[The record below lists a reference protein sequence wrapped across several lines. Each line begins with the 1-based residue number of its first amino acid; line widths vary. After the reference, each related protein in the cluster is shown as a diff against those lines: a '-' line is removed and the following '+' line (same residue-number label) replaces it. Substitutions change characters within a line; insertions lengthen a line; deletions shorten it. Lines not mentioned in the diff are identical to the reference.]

1 MPKLRVHNVT
11 VSLDGFAAGTDQ
23 RMDAPFGDG
32 IDDGLH
38 DWMFAA
44 MKDHADGR
52 QGADVDFVARSE
64 DNIGATIMG
73 RNMFGPYRGPWE
85 NEAWTG
91 WWGDNPPFHHPVFVH
106 THHTRPSVSM
116 KGGTDFHFTDEP
128 IETVLAR
135 ACEAADGKDV
145 RIGGGPATIQ
155 QYLRA
160 TSSTNCTSPS
170 RRSSSAGASAC
181 STTSG
186 TASTATRSW
195 NSSAPRRSRTHVW
208 SAAPG
213 AAKDVATSDGHL
225 RAT

>member
-32 IDDGLH
+32 IDDSLH

-44 MKDHADGR
+44 MKDHADGK
-52 QGADVDFVARSE
+52 QGTDVDFVARSE

-128 IETVLAR
+128 VETVLAR
-135 ACEAADGKDV
+135 AYEAADGKDV

-160 TSSTNCTSPS
+160 GLVDELHLAIVPLLVGKGERLLDNLGDGVDGYEVVELVSSPAVTHARLV
-170 RRSSSAGASAC
+170 RRAQTGQ
-181 STTSG
+181 
-186 TASTATRSW
+186 
-195 NSSAPRRSRTHVW
+195 
-208 SAAPG
+208 
-213 AAKDVATSDGHL
+213 
-225 RAT
+225 

>member
-44 MKDHADGR
+44 MKDHADGK
-52 QGADVDFVARSE
+52 QGTDVDFVARSE

-85 NEAWTG
+85 SEAWTG

-135 ACEAADGKDV
+135 AYEAADGKDV

-160 TSSTNCTSPS
+160 GLVDELHLAVAPLLVGRGERLLDHLGDGVDGYEVVELVSSPAVTHARLV
-170 RRSSSAGASAC
+170 RRSWRGE
-181 STTSG
+181 
-186 TASTATRSW
+186 
-195 NSSAPRRSRTHVW
+195 RRGNR
-208 SAAPG
+208 
-213 AAKDVATSDGHL
+213 
-225 RAT
+225 

>member
-32 IDDGLH
+32 IDDSLH

-44 MKDHADGR
+44 MKDHADGK
-52 QGADVDFVARSE
+52 QGTDVDFVARSE

-73 RNMFGPYRGPWE
+73 RNMFGPCRGPWE

-128 IETVLAR
+128 VEAVLAR
-135 ACEAADGKDV
+135 AYEAANGKDV

-160 TSSTNCTSPS
+160 GLVDELHLAIVPLLVGKGERLLDNLGEGVAGYEVVELVSSPAVTHARLV
-170 RRSSSAGASAC
+170 RRSQAGE
-181 STTSG
+181 
-186 TASTATRSW
+186 
-195 NSSAPRRSRTHVW
+195 
-208 SAAPG
+208 
-213 AAKDVATSDGHL
+213 
-225 RAT
+225 

>member
-1 MPKLRVHNVT
+1 MPRLRVHNVT

-44 MKDHADGR
+44 MKDHADGK
-52 QGADVDFVARSE
+52 QGVDVEFVARSE

-106 THHTRPSVSM
+106 THHPRPSVSM

-135 ACEAADGKDV
+135 AYEAADGKDV

-160 TSSTNCTSPS
+160 ALVDELHLVIVPLLAGRGERLLDNLGDGVAGYEVVELVSSPAATHARLV
-170 RRSSSAGASAC
+170 RRTPLG
-181 STTSG
+181 
-186 TASTATRSW
+186 RE
-195 NSSAPRRSRTHVW
+195 
-208 SAAPG
+208 
-213 AAKDVATSDGHL
+213 
-225 RAT
+225 

>member
-32 IDDGLH
+32 IDDSLH

-44 MKDHADGR
+44 MKDHADGK
-52 QGADVDFVARSE
+52 QGTDVDFVARSE

-73 RNMFGPYRGPWE
+73 RNMFGPWRGPWE

-106 THHTRPSVSM
+106 THHTRPSVSL

-128 IETVLAR
+128 VETVLAR
-135 ACEAADGKDV
+135 AYEAADGKDV

-160 TSSTNCTSPS
+160 GLVDELHLAIVPLLVGKGERLLDNLGEGVDGYEVVELVSSPAVTHARLV
-170 RRSSSAGASAC
+170 RRSPAGE
-181 STTSG
+181 
-186 TASTATRSW
+186 
-195 NSSAPRRSRTHVW
+195 
-208 SAAPG
+208 
-213 AAKDVATSDGHL
+213 
-225 RAT
+225 

>member
-44 MKDHADGR
+44 MKDHADGK
-52 QGADVDFVARSE
+52 QGVDVEFVARSE

-106 THHTRPSVSM
+106 THHPRPSVSM
-116 KGGTDFHFTDEP
+116 KGGTDFRFTDEP
-128 IETVLAR
+128 VETVLAR
-135 ACEAADGKDV
+135 AYEAADGKDV
-145 RIGGGPATIQ
+145 RVGGGPATIQ

-160 TSSTNCTSPS
+160 GLVDELHLAIVPLLVGKGERLLDNLGDGVDGYEVVELVSSPAATHARLV
-170 RRSSSAGASAC
+170 RRS
-181 STTSG
+181 
-186 TASTATRSW
+186 
-195 NSSAPRRSRTHVW
+195 
-208 SAAPG
+208 
-213 AAKDVATSDGHL
+213 
-225 RAT
+225 

>member
-44 MKDHADGR
+44 MKDHADGK
-52 QGADVDFVARSE
+52 QGVDVEFVARSE

-106 THHTRPSVSM
+106 THHPRPSVSM

-128 IETVLAR
+128 VETVLAR
-135 ACEAADGKDV
+135 AYEAADGKDV

-160 TSSTNCTSPS
+160 GLVDELHLAIVPLLVGKGERLLDNLGDGVDGYEVVELVSSPAATHARLV
-170 RRSSSAGASAC
+170 RRS
-181 STTSG
+181 
-186 TASTATRSW
+186 
-195 NSSAPRRSRTHVW
+195 
-208 SAAPG
+208 
-213 AAKDVATSDGHL
+213 
-225 RAT
+225 

>member
-32 IDDGLH
+32 IDDSLH

-44 MKDHADGR
+44 MKDHADGK
-52 QGADVDFVARSE
+52 QGTDVDFVARSE

-73 RNMFGPYRGPWE
+73 RNMFGPWRGPWE

-106 THHTRPSVSM
+106 THHTRPSVSL

-128 IETVLAR
+128 VETVLAR
-135 ACEAADGKDV
+135 AYEAADGKDV

-160 TSSTNCTSPS
+160 GLVDELHLAIVPLLVGKGERLLDNLGAGVDGYEVVELVSSPAVTHARLV
-170 RRSSSAGASAC
+170 RRSQAGE
-181 STTSG
+181 
-186 TASTATRSW
+186 
-195 NSSAPRRSRTHVW
+195 
-208 SAAPG
+208 
-213 AAKDVATSDGHL
+213 
-225 RAT
+225 

>member
-32 IDDGLH
+32 IDDSLH

-44 MKDHADGR
+44 MKDHADGK
-52 QGADVDFVARSE
+52 QGTDVDFVARSE

-73 RNMFGPYRGPWE
+73 RNMFGPCRGPWE

-106 THHTRPSVSM
+106 THHTRPSVSL

-128 IETVLAR
+128 VETVLAR
-135 ACEAADGKDV
+135 AYEAAEGKDV

-160 TSSTNCTSPS
+160 GLVDELHLAIVPLLVGKGERLLDNLGSGVDGYEVVELVSSPAVTHARLV
-170 RRSSSAGASAC
+170 RRSPAGE
-181 STTSG
+181 
-186 TASTATRSW
+186 
-195 NSSAPRRSRTHVW
+195 
-208 SAAPG
+208 
-213 AAKDVATSDGHL
+213 
-225 RAT
+225 

>member
-32 IDDGLH
+32 IDDSLH

-44 MKDHADGR
+44 MKNHADGK
-52 QGADVDFVARSE
+52 QGTDVDFVARSE

-73 RNMFGPYRGPWE
+73 RNMFGPCRGPWE

-128 IETVLAR
+128 VETVLAR
-135 ACEAADGKDV
+135 AYEAADGKDV

-160 TSSTNCTSPS
+160 GLVDELHLAIAPILVGKGERLLDNLGDGVDGYEVVELVSSPAVTHARLV
-170 RRSSSAGASAC
+170 RRAQ
-181 STTSG
+181 SG
-186 TASTATRSW
+186 R
-195 NSSAPRRSRTHVW
+195 
-208 SAAPG
+208 
-213 AAKDVATSDGHL
+213 
-225 RAT
+225 

>member
-32 IDDGLH
+32 IDDSLH

-44 MKDHADGR
+44 MKDHADGK
-52 QGADVDFVARSE
+52 QGTDVDFVARSE

-128 IETVLAR
+128 VETVLAR
-135 ACEAADGKDV
+135 AYEAADGKDV

-160 TSSTNCTSPS
+160 GLVDELHLAIVPLLVGKGERLLDNLGDGVDGYEVVELVSSPAATHARLV
-170 RRSSSAGASAC
+170 RRC
-181 STTSG
+181 
-186 TASTATRSW
+186 
-195 NSSAPRRSRTHVW
+195 
-208 SAAPG
+208 
-213 AAKDVATSDGHL
+213 
-225 RAT
+225 

>member
-44 MKDHADGR
+44 MKDHADGK
-52 QGADVDFVARSE
+52 QGVDVEFVARSE

-106 THHTRPSVSM
+106 THHPRPSVSM

-135 ACEAADGKDV
+135 AYEAADGKDV

-160 TSSTNCTSPS
+160 GLVDELHLAIVPLLVGKGERLLDNLGDGVDGYEVVELVSSPAATHARLV
-170 RRSSSAGASAC
+170 RRSWAG
-181 STTSG
+181 G
-186 TASTATRSW
+186 
-195 NSSAPRRSRTHVW
+195 
-208 SAAPG
+208 
-213 AAKDVATSDGHL
+213 
-225 RAT
+225 

>member
-32 IDDGLH
+32 IDDSLH

-44 MKDHADGR
+44 MKDHADGK
-52 QGADVDFVARSE
+52 QGTDVDFVARSE

-73 RNMFGPYRGPWE
+73 RNMFGPCRGPWE

-128 IETVLAR
+128 VETVLAR
-135 ACEAADGKDV
+135 AYEAADGKDV

-160 TSSTNCTSPS
+160 GLVDELHLAIAPILVGNGERLLDNLGDGVDGYEVVELVSSPAVTHACLV
-170 RRSSSAGASAC
+170 RRAQ
-181 STTSG
+181 SG
-186 TASTATRSW
+186 R
-195 NSSAPRRSRTHVW
+195 
-208 SAAPG
+208 
-213 AAKDVATSDGHL
+213 
-225 RAT
+225 

>member
-1 MPKLRVHNVT
+1 MPRLRVHNVT

-44 MKDHADGR
+44 MKDHADGK
-52 QGADVDFVARSE
+52 QGVDVEFVARSE

-106 THHTRPSVSM
+106 THHPRPSVSM

-135 ACEAADGKDV
+135 AYEAADGKDV

-160 TSSTNCTSPS
+160 GLVDELHLAIVPLLVGRGERLLDNLGDGVAGYEVVELVSSPAATHTRLV
-170 RRSSSAGASAC
+170 RRAQAGE
-181 STTSG
+181 
-186 TASTATRSW
+186 
-195 NSSAPRRSRTHVW
+195 
-208 SAAPG
+208 
-213 AAKDVATSDGHL
+213 
-225 RAT
+225 

>member
-52 QGADVDFVARSE
+52 PGTDVDFVARSE

-160 TSSTNCTSPS
+160 GLVDELHLAIAPLLVGRGERLLDNLGDGVDGYEVVELVSSPAVTHARLVCRS
-170 RRSSSAGASAC
+170 RRGE
-181 STTSG
+181 
-186 TASTATRSW
+186 
-195 NSSAPRRSRTHVW
+195 RR
-208 SAAPG
+208 G
-213 AAKDVATSDGHL
+213 NQ
-225 RAT
+225 

>member
-32 IDDGLH
+32 IDDSLH

-44 MKDHADGR
+44 MKDHADGK
-52 QGADVDFVARSE
+52 QGTGVDFVARSE

-73 RNMFGPYRGPWE
+73 RNMFGPCRGPWE

-106 THHTRPSVSM
+106 THHTRPSVSL

-128 IETVLAR
+128 VETVLAR
-135 ACEAADGKDV
+135 AYEAADGKDV

-160 TSSTNCTSPS
+160 GLVDELHLAIVPLLVGKGERLLDNLGEGVDGYEVVELVSSPAVTHARLV
-170 RRSSSAGASAC
+170 RRSQAGE
-181 STTSG
+181 
-186 TASTATRSW
+186 
-195 NSSAPRRSRTHVW
+195 
-208 SAAPG
+208 
-213 AAKDVATSDGHL
+213 
-225 RAT
+225 

>member
-1 MPKLRVHNVT
+1 MPKLRVHNIT

-32 IDDGLH
+32 IDDSLH

-44 MKDHADGR
+44 MKDHADGK
-52 QGADVDFVARSE
+52 QGTDVDFVARSE

-73 RNMFGPYRGPWE
+73 RNMFGPCRGPWE

-128 IETVLAR
+128 VQTVLAR
-135 ACEAADGKDV
+135 AYEAADGKDV

-160 TSSTNCTSPS
+160 GLVDELHLAIVPLLVGKGERLLDNLGDGVDGYEVVELVSSPAVTHARLV
-170 RRSSSAGASAC
+170 RRSWAGE
-181 STTSG
+181 
-186 TASTATRSW
+186 
-195 NSSAPRRSRTHVW
+195 
-208 SAAPG
+208 
-213 AAKDVATSDGHL
+213 
-225 RAT
+225 

>member
-32 IDDGLH
+32 IDDSLH

-44 MKDHADGR
+44 MKDHADGK
-52 QGADVDFVARSE
+52 QGTDVDFVARGE

-73 RNMFGPYRGPWE
+73 RNMFGPCRGPWE

-106 THHTRPSVSM
+106 THHTRPSVSL

-128 IETVLAR
+128 VETVLAR
-135 ACEAADGKDV
+135 AYEAADGKDV

-160 TSSTNCTSPS
+160 GLVDELHLAIVPLLVGKGERLLDNLGEGVDGYEVVELVSSPAVTHARLV
-170 RRSSSAGASAC
+170 RRSQAGE
-181 STTSG
+181 
-186 TASTATRSW
+186 
-195 NSSAPRRSRTHVW
+195 
-208 SAAPG
+208 
-213 AAKDVATSDGHL
+213 
-225 RAT
+225 

>member
-1 MPKLRVHNVT
+1 MPKLRVHNAT

-32 IDDGLH
+32 IDDSLH

-44 MKDHADGR
+44 MKDHADGK
-52 QGADVDFVARSE
+52 QGTDVDFVARSE

-73 RNMFGPYRGPWE
+73 RNMFGPWRGPWE

-106 THHTRPSVSM
+106 THHTRPSVSL

-128 IETVLAR
+128 VETVLAR
-135 ACEAADGKDV
+135 AYEAADGKDV

-160 TSSTNCTSPS
+160 GLVDELHLAIVPLLVGKGERLLDNLGEGVDGYEVVELVSSPAVTHARLV
-170 RRSSSAGASAC
+170 RRSPAGE
-181 STTSG
+181 
-186 TASTATRSW
+186 
-195 NSSAPRRSRTHVW
+195 
-208 SAAPG
+208 
-213 AAKDVATSDGHL
+213 
-225 RAT
+225 

>member
-1 MPKLRVHNVT
+1 MPRLRVHNVT

-44 MKDHADGR
+44 MKDHADGK
-52 QGADVDFVARSE
+52 QGVDVEFVARSE

-106 THHTRPSVSM
+106 THHPRPSVSM

-135 ACEAADGKDV
+135 AYEAADGKDV

-160 TSSTNCTSPS
+160 GLVDELHLAIVPLLVGKGERLLDNLGDGVAGYEVVELVSSPAATHARLV
-170 RRSSSAGASAC
+170 RRTPLG
-181 STTSG
+181 
-186 TASTATRSW
+186 RE
-195 NSSAPRRSRTHVW
+195 
-208 SAAPG
+208 
-213 AAKDVATSDGHL
+213 
-225 RAT
+225 

>member
-38 DWMFAA
+38 DWTFAA
-44 MKDHADGR
+44 MKDHADGK
-52 QGADVDFVARSE
+52 QGVDVEFVARSE

-106 THHTRPSVSM
+106 THHPRPSVSM

-135 ACEAADGKDV
+135 AYEAADGKDV

-160 TSSTNCTSPS
+160 GLVDELHLAIVPLLVGKGERLLDNLGDGVDGYEVVELVSSPAATHARLV
-170 RRSSSAGASAC
+170 RRSWAG
-181 STTSG
+181 G
-186 TASTATRSW
+186 
-195 NSSAPRRSRTHVW
+195 
-208 SAAPG
+208 
-213 AAKDVATSDGHL
+213 
-225 RAT
+225 

>member
-44 MKDHADGR
+44 MKDHADGKH
-52 QGADVDFVARSE
+52 GTDVDFVARSE

-128 IETVLAR
+128 LETVLAR
-135 ACEAADGKDV
+135 AYEAADGKDV

-160 TSSTNCTSPS
+160 GLVDELHLAIAPLLVGRGERLLDNLGEGVDGYEVVELVSSPAVTHARLV
-170 RRSSSAGASAC
+170 RRSQRGE
-181 STTSG
+181 
-186 TASTATRSW
+186 
-195 NSSAPRRSRTHVW
+195 
-208 SAAPG
+208 
-213 AAKDVATSDGHL
+213 
-225 RAT
+225 

>member
-32 IDDGLH
+32 IDDSLH

-44 MKDHADGR
+44 MKDHADGK
-52 QGADVDFVARSE
+52 QGTDVDFVARSE

-73 RNMFGPYRGPWE
+73 RNMFGPWRGPWE

-106 THHTRPSVSM
+106 THHTRPSVSL

-128 IETVLAR
+128 VETVLAR
-135 ACEAADGKDV
+135 AYEAADGKDV
-145 RIGGGPATIQ
+145 RIGGGTATIQ

-160 TSSTNCTSPS
+160 GLVDELHLAIVPLLVGKGERLLDNLGAGVDGYEVVELVSSPAVTHARLV
-170 RRSSSAGASAC
+170 RRSPAGE
-181 STTSG
+181 
-186 TASTATRSW
+186 
-195 NSSAPRRSRTHVW
+195 
-208 SAAPG
+208 
-213 AAKDVATSDGHL
+213 
-225 RAT
+225 

>member
-32 IDDGLH
+32 IDDSLH

-44 MKDHADGR
+44 MKDHADGK
-52 QGADVDFVARSE
+52 QGTDVDFVARSE

-73 RNMFGPYRGPWE
+73 RNMFGPFRGPWE

-106 THHTRPSVSM
+106 THHTRPSVAM

-128 IETVLAR
+128 VETVLAR
-135 ACEAADGKDV
+135 AYEAADGKDV

-160 TSSTNCTSPS
+160 GLVDELHLAIAPILVGKGERLLDNLGDGVEGYDVVELVSSPAVSHARLVRRAPS
-170 RRSSSAGASAC
+170 GR
-181 STTSG
+181 
-186 TASTATRSW
+186 
-195 NSSAPRRSRTHVW
+195 
-208 SAAPG
+208 
-213 AAKDVATSDGHL
+213 
-225 RAT
+225 

>member
-32 IDDGLH
+32 IDDSLH

-44 MKDHADGR
+44 MKDHADGK
-52 QGADVDFVARSE
+52 QGTDVDFVARSE

-73 RNMFGPYRGPWE
+73 RNMFGPCRGPWE

-91 WWGDNPPFHHPVFVH
+91 WWGDNSPFHHPVFVH

-128 IETVLAR
+128 VEAVLAR
-135 ACEAADGKDV
+135 AYEAANGKDV

-160 TSSTNCTSPS
+160 GLVDELHLAIVPLLVGKGERLLDNLGEGVAGYEVVELVSSPAATHARLV
-170 RRSSSAGASAC
+170 RRSQAGE
-181 STTSG
+181 
-186 TASTATRSW
+186 
-195 NSSAPRRSRTHVW
+195 
-208 SAAPG
+208 
-213 AAKDVATSDGHL
+213 
-225 RAT
+225 

>member
-160 TSSTNCTSPS
+160 GLVDELHLAIAPLLVGRGERLLDNLGDGVDGYEVVELVSSPAVTHA
-170 RRSSSAGASAC
+170 RLV
-181 STTSG
+181 
-186 TASTATRSW
+186 
-195 NSSAPRRSRTHVW
+195 RRSRR
-208 SAAPG
+208 G
-213 AAKDVATSDGHL
+213 ERRGNQ
-225 RAT
+225 